1 MISSNKSEFWSIYFQ
16 ISANS
21 DKNIYV
27 FLDEIEIRSD
37 DWREAT
43 DLLVQLLQPNPKN
56 RPHACQALE
65 MAFFQDKK
73 VT

>member
-1 MISSNKSEFWSIYFQ
+1 MKIFMF
-16 ISANS
+16 
-21 DKNIYV
+21 